1 MSKSLPSEL
10 VLALSCSVS
19 VASTRS
25 RLSQV
30 RNKKKESSRARYAG
44 RARGERRKSMGRRK
58 RRRRSRESE
67 KQEQEGKEELGG
79 GEEEGPKLSLGSL
92 PSGLVLARSCP
103 FTTFSFFRD
112 FFSFSSPTAVLS
124 TLSSKVQPPPC
135 FSSSACTPTA
145 LYACK
150 QPSRVRL
157 KKEEKKEKRR
167 TMMGREGGGRNRE
180 DKTNDMR
187 IMQSV
192 PYRVTEN
199 EARE

>member
-10 VLALSCSVS
+10 VLALSCSVP

-44 RARGERRKSMGRRK
+44 RARGERRKSMGEKKKKKKKSRIGEARTGRK
-58 RRRRSRESE
+58 RGMEGRE
-67 KQEQEGKEELGG
+67 G
-79 GEEEGPKLSLGSL
+79 GPKLSLGSL

-145 LYACK
+145 LCACK

-157 KKEEKKEKRR
+157 KKKRKRKKRD
-167 TMMGREGGGRNRE
+167 GL
-180 DKTNDMR
+180 
-187 IMQSV
+187 
-192 PYRVTEN
+192 
-199 EARE
+199 